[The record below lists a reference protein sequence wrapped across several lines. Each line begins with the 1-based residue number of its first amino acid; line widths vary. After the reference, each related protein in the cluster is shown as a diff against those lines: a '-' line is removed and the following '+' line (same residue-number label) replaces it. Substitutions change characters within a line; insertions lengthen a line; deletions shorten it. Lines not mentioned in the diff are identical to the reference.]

1 MIYTSGS
8 TGKPKGVMIEH
19 RSVVNRLHWMQHAYP
34 IDESDVIL
42 QKTPYYFDVSVW
54 ELFWWALQGAK
65 LCFLMPGGE
74 RNPLAIVETIR
85 KHHVSVMHFV
95 PSMLNV
101 FLEYL
106 DGKAAGVLNSL
117 ASVRQVFASGEA
129 LTPSHV
135 RKFNDILGQQDRRPT
150 DQPLRPHRGDGR
162 RQLISIAPRTMIS
175 KPFRSAGRSTTSGFT
190 SSETASRWR
199 SARPES
205 CALPASV
212 WPEAI

>member
-19 RSVVNRLHWMQHAYP
+19 RSLVNRLHWMQQAYP

-54 ELFWWALQGAK
+54 ELFWWAMQGAK

-74 RNPLAIVETIR
+74 RYPLAIVETIK

-106 DGKAAGVLNSL
+106 DGKD
-117 ASVRQVFASGEA
+117 ASVLR
-129 LTPSHV
+129 TPG
-135 RKFNDILGQQDRRPT
+135 FG
-150 DQPLRPHRGDGR
+150 
-162 RQLISIAPRTMIS
+162 
-175 KPFRSAGRSTTSGFT
+175 SAGICQR
-190 SSETASRWR
+190 
-199 SARPES
+199 
-205 CALPASV
+205 
-212 WPEAI
+212 

>member
-1 MIYTSGS
+1 MINLDDLDVYRGPTANPVVLNKPQDLAYVIYTSGS

-19 RSVVNRLHWMQHAYP
+19 RSVVNRLHWMQQAYP
-34 IDESDVIL
+34 IDGRDVIL

-74 RNPLAIVETIR
+74 RYPLAIVETIK

-106 DGKAAGVLNSL
+106 DGKNCWRV
-117 ASVRQVFASGEA
+117 
-129 LTPSHV
+129 
-135 RKFNDILGQQDRRPT
+135 D
-150 DQPLRPHRGDGR
+150 
-162 RQLISIAPRTMIS
+162 
-175 KPFRSAGRSTTSGFT
+175 KPGFGSAGICQR
-190 SSETASRWR
+190 
-199 SARPES
+199 
-205 CALPASV
+205 
-212 WPEAI
+212 